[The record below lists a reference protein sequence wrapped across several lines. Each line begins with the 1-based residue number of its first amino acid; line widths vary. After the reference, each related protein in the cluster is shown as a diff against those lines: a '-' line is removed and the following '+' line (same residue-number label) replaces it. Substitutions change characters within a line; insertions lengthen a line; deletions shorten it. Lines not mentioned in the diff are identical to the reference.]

1 MHMLHSSMVGLADVI
16 LKSSCML
23 RCRNYA
29 CLMSYK
35 MTNAQIQKT
44 DAELALEALNQAYE
58 YYTPTP
64 VLVTEVEEPVEYY
77 EYTAAA

>member
-1 MHMLHSSMVGLADVI
+1 MTAD
-16 LKSSCML
+16 
-23 RCRNYA
+23 
-29 CLMSYK
+29 
-35 MTNAQIQKT
+35 MTDAQIQKT

-77 EYTAAA
+77 EYAAAA